1 MAARRGLL
9 QRIWHEGP
17 DASLQTS
24 AGEVRAVWRRWGSP
38 IRWRPTHDTYYLAAA
53 LRTATNLPT
62 LGITQTALLDLEAAI
77 QQSRT
82 RMPYGVLAG
91 QFCVCPETAEQY
103 LLIDDI
109 RPARAELTD
118 GNFANGLRSELRS
131 LAGLAAKR
139 GKLLIGWYISGT
151 GDDLRLEGEDLDLHR
166 QMCPEAWQVV
176 LLHDNSDGTERAAL
190 MRFESMTQ
198 RLYASPFFEMLPDAP
213 DAKSGGGEGDLVTVL
228 GWTNHRA
235 DQNPS
240 RRNEAQ
246 PAAVREYSKPITV
259 SRDALLVE
267 APSASAPKAAKRA
280 SAPARRPAVPSLP
293 PPNARL
299 VFING
304 EIVTFTDE
312 PRETVR

>member
-1 MAARRGLL
+1 M
-9 QRIWHEGP
+9 WHDGP
-17 DASLQTS
+17 DATLQTS
-24 AGEVRAVWRRWGSP
+24 AGQVRAVWRRWGSP

-53 LRTATNLPT
+53 LRTGANLPT
-62 LGITQTALLDLEAAI
+62 LGITQTALLDLGAAI

-103 LLIDDI
+103 LLIDDV

-118 GNFANGLRSELRS
+118 RNFADGLRAELRS

-151 GDDLRLEGEDLDLHR
+151 GDDLRLEPEDLDLHR
-166 QMCPEAWQVV
+166 EMCPEPWQIV
-176 LLHDNSDGTERAAL
+176 LLHDNSGGTERAAL

-198 RLYASPFFEMLPDAP
+198 RLYASPFFEMPPDAP
-213 DAKSGGGEGDLVTVL
+213 DAKSGDGDLVTVL

-240 RRNEAQ
+240 RRSEAQ
-246 PAAVREYSKPITV
+246 PAAVREYSKPIAISHDV
-259 SRDALLVE
+259 LPVE
-267 APSASAPKAAKRA
+267 AEPRPAPKRA
-280 SAPARRPAVPSLP
+280 SVPVRRPVPVP

-304 EIVTFTDE
+304 EIVAFSDE
-312 PRETVR
+312 PRETAR